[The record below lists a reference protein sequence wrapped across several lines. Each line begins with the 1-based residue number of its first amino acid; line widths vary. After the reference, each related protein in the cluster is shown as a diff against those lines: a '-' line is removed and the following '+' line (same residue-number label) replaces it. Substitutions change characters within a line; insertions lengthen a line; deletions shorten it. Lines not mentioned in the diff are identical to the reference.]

1 MPSFGNIPA
10 ERAALESTY
19 EGLATVMEQRDVKDP
34 VTGKTRQQPVVVLAD
49 EPCALS
55 QSSLLAATQT
65 VAANQISYDA
75 KLFISPDVL
84 IQPGSRITVTQNGM
98 VFQGEQAGQPFR
110 YATHQEIKLREVKN
124 A

>member
-19 EGLATVMEQRDVKDP
+19 EGVCAVYEKRDVKDP
-34 VTGKTRQQPVVVLAD
+34 VTGKTRQEWVLVLVD

-55 QSSLLAATQT
+55 QSSLPAATQT
-65 VAANQISYDA
+65 VTADQVNYDA
-75 KLFISPDVL
+75 KLFVSPDVVIL
-84 IQPGSRITVTQNGM
+84 PGSRITVEQNGM

-124 A
+124 V